1 MQKTKNAKT
10 LMGAIQAYK
19 CNNLIRRYIVQKERA
34 DNPIVTVV
42 QVYFACFLAFF
53 YSMKIP
59 KEKRRRIKMKVN
71 ETTFR
76 KDKGITLI
84 ALVVTIIVLLILWDK
99 MEF

>member
-42 QVYFACFLAFF
+42 
-53 YSMKIP
+53 
-59 KEKRRRIKMKVN
+59 
-71 ETTFR
+71 
-76 KDKGITLI
+76 
-84 ALVVTIIVLLILWDK
+84 
-99 MEF
+99 